1 MARSVTTAK
10 RRKYPT
16 EQKVA
21 ILRRHLVDKVPIS
34 QLCEEY
40 KLQPSVLFQWQ
51 KAVFNNLGAALEAPG
66 QEEEAARQREK
77 RELNAKIEHLQS
89 RLVKKDSVIAEISAE
104 YVQLKKELGEP

>member
-1 MARSVTTAK
+1 MSK
-10 RRKYPT
+10 RRKFTT

-40 KLQPSVLFQWQ
+40 KLPPIVLYQWQ
-51 KAVFNNLGAALEAPG
+51 AAVFENLGAALEAPG
-66 QEEEAARQREK
+66 QGEAAARQREK
-77 RELNAKIEHLQS
+77 REAAAKIEHLES
-89 RLVKKDSVIAEISAE
+89 RLAKKDAVIAEISAE